1 MEQHIQNSRF
11 LVLTGHLNDYPLSDL
26 VGILR
31 HQHKTGRLLVEYPN
45 GPASFYFNDGELVDA
60 QFDKLNGLQAL
71 CVAQAQP
78 ASSFNF
84 NPMIRPTKRSIENS
98 LQKAVSELLGCWS
111 ENDCEIEQL
120 PAVKATPMSLP
131 AGESSMVDVQVT
143 KPESLAPAPLAL
155 PPATRQ
161 VNQSILAASAAG
173 LLLLGIST
181 LITVTGG
188 FGKNVSTRNVTS
200 SIAPSANVATPSE
213 NGGPAT
219 TPAESEKRNDLRVA
233 RQSGRGREIARG
245 SEHSA
250 RPENRQASNDTNEAA
265 SNNPTPQP
273 VTAKSEQ
280 VPEKRE
286 TVSDPQS
293 VKVLLQIEGGRVAK
307 ASIAN
312 PRPGME
318 AYEAM
323 ALRIARQ
330 RRFPSVS
337 ASQES
342 VTIKVNQPK

>member
-1 MEQHIQNSRF
+1 MEPQIQNSRF

-31 HQHKTGRLLVEYPN
+31 HQHKTGRLLIEYPN

-60 QFDKLNGLQAL
+60 QFHKLNGLQAI
-71 CVAQAQP
+71 CVALGQP

-84 NPMIRPTKRSIENS
+84 NPLVRPARRSIENS

-131 AGESSMVDVQVT
+131 AAASSMVDVQVT
-143 KPESLAPAPLAL
+143 TPEAIAPAPLAL

-161 VNQSILAASAAG
+161 VNHSILAASAAG
-173 LLLLGIST
+173 LLLLGVST
-181 LITVTGG
+181 LITVTGR
-188 FGKNVSTRNVTS
+188 FGKNVSTPNVTNS
-200 SIAPSANVATPSE
+200 LAPSDKVSTPSE

-219 TPAESEKRNDLRVA
+219 NPADTELRTDSRVGRQAKGREVA
-233 RQSGRGREIARG
+233 RVSQ
-245 SEHSA
+245 HSA
-250 RPENRQASNDTNEAA
+250 RQEDRPASIDNNQATPTDPVPASAVSKSDQTQEKNDN
-265 SNNPTPQP
+265 
-273 VTAKSEQ
+273 
-280 VPEKRE
+280 
-286 TVSDPQS
+286 VSDSQS
-293 VKVLLQIEGGRVAK
+293 VKVVLQIEGGRVAK

-312 PRPGME
+312 PRSGME

-330 RRFPSVS
+330 RRFPANN
-337 ASQES
+337 ASQET

>member
-1 MEQHIQNSRF
+1 MQNSRF

-31 HQHKTGRLLVEYPN
+31 HQHKTGRLLIEYPN

-60 QFDKLNGLQAL
+60 QFDKLNGLQAI

-84 NPMIRPTKRSIENS
+84 NPLIRPNRRSIENS

-131 AGESSMVDVQVT
+131 AAESSMVDVQVT
-143 KPESLAPAPLAL
+143 RTETRAPAPLAL
-155 PPATRQ
+155 PPAPRR
-161 VNQSILAASAAG
+161 VSQSILAMSAAG
-173 LLLLGIST
+173 LLLLGLST
-181 LITVTGG
+181 LISVTGG
-188 FGKNVSTRNVTS
+188 FGKNLPTTNVSNLLAADNRASMPN
-200 SIAPSANVATPSE
+200 E

-219 TPAESEKRNDLRVA
+219 TPAESEKRNDLRVG
-233 RQSGRGREIARG
+233 RQSGRGREVARA

-250 RPENRQASNDTNEAA
+250 QSENRQASNETKETAPTN
-265 SNNPTPQP
+265 STPAP
-273 VTAKSEQ
+273 VAKSDQ
-280 VPEKRE
+280 NQEKSE
-286 TVSDPQS
+286 TVADPQS

-307 ASIAN
+307 ASIAH

-330 RRFPSVS
+330 RRFPSGN